1 MGVQRM
7 RLLASPFRWFAG
19 TRLSHSLRFRLVL
32 LVALATLPALGF
44 LFVTA
49 SQQRTIALESAQLQ
63 ANRLVAL
70 VATEQRGVIG
80 GSQQLLT
87 ILARLPETRVSDP
100 ADCALLTA
108 DLQGSE
114 QSSYASIGVV
124 NADGSIFCSAPSG
137 TTAIL
142 ADYPAIRRAI
152 DDNVFAIG
160 TFQLSQD
167 GTNTPTLTFAAPVRS
182 DDGTVV
188 RAVYAALDLT
198 SSTAFALQSNLE
210 DGAVIMIL
218 DSNGTL
224 LYREPPLEGITP
236 GTSLAGTPVVDS
248 VTGTAPQPLSEIN
261 DDEYVYAYQP
271 VYGSTASASVAGS
284 AYILVALPEADIVQR
299 ANEAFQTNV
308 TRLGVAVLIALVA
321 AWVGADLFI
330 ARDGETRKTLVS
342 ELYHAYSSGSVGQ
355 LDELFAS
362 DFVDRSPAPGQ
373 RKGLEGVK
381 QVVASFRAAFPDG
394 TVAPRELLAD
404 RDKVIA
410 RVSMTGTHL
419 GEYYGL
425 EPTGQRVTADGV
437 ETYRFVGGTI
447 VESWSLFSDF
457 VPAVQLDDEV
467 EPVKERRSF
476 FGRLAWFRK

>member
-1 MGVQRM
+1 M
-7 RLLASPFRWFAG
+7 RVLGSPFRWFAS

-49 SQQRTIALESAQLQ
+49 SQQRTIALESAQQ
-63 ANRLVAL
+63 EANRLVAL
-70 VATEQRGVIG
+70 VATEQRGVIDA
-80 GSQQLLT
+80 SQQLLT

-100 ADCALLTA
+100 ADCNFLTA
-108 DLQGSE
+108 DLQSSE
-114 QSSYASIGVV
+114 QSSYASLGVV
-124 NADGSIFCSAPSG
+124 NANGTMFCSSPIG
-137 TTAIL
+137 TSTALL
-142 ADYPAIRRAI
+142 ADYPAIRRAL
-152 DDNVFAIG
+152 DDEVFAIG

-167 GTNTPTLTFAAPVRS
+167 GTDTPTLTFAAPVR
-182 DDGTVV
+182 DLDGTVI
-188 RAVYAALDLT
+188 RAVYASLDLT
-198 SSTAFALQSNLE
+198 SSTAFALQSNLQA
-210 DGAVIMIL
+210 GAVIMIL
-218 DSNGTL
+218 DRNGTL

-236 GTSLAGTPVVDS
+236 GTSLEGTPVVDA
-248 VTGTAPQPLSEIN
+248 VTGSAPQPLSEIN
-261 DDEYVYAYQP
+261 DEDFVYAAQP
-271 VYGSTASASVAGS
+271 VYGSTASTSVAGT
-284 AYILVALPEADIVQR
+284 AYILVALPEADIVER

-342 ELYHAYSSGSVGQ
+342 ELYHSYSSGSLTE
-355 LDELFAS
+355 LDEVFAT

-373 RKGLEGVK
+373 RKGVEGVK
-381 QVVASFRAAFPDG
+381 QVVAAFRAAFPDG

-437 ETYRFVGGTI
+437 ETFRFVGGTI
-447 VESWSLFSDF
+447 VEAWSLFSDF
-457 VPAVQLDDEV
+457 VPAVQLDEEP
-467 EPVKERRSF
+467 EPVKPRRSGL
-476 FGRLAWFRK
+476 GRFLWFRK